1 MSHFINSI
9 DTSFEH
15 LPPTAQA
22 FLQQLLTQ
30 RRLSPLT
37 QKRYAHALQYF
48 YAESDD
54 INQVNVMALQRCISQ
69 LYAQGL
75 TPRSLAVMLSSWRS
89 YCAWAQKQ
97 NILLVNPCVGLM
109 SPKASKPLPKALPI
123 DAMQRFLN
131 NTNTSITDSNLSGR
145 DSILAVR
152 DQAVLELLYGCGL
165 RAAELVSLDY
175 EKTADN
181 YSWLDISGQ
190 QIHVLGKGSK
200 PRIIP
205 LPNLVSKAIN
215 AWLEVRCELLPRAT
229 VALFLGVR
237 GDRLS
242 GTELRRITQ
251 RRAISSNI
259 GQGVHPHMLR
269 HSYASHLLQSSSDLR
284 GIQELLGHTSIV
296 STQIYTRLDFQHLA
310 KVYDQAHPRAKSK
323 IKNN

>member
-1 MSHFINSI
+1 
-9 DTSFEH
+9 TFEH
-15 LPPTAQA
+15 LPPIAQE

-48 YAESDD
+48 HAESND
-54 INQVNVMALQRCISQ
+54 INQINMVVLQRCISQ

-97 NILLVNPCVGLM
+97 TVLLVNPCIGLM
-109 SPKASKPLPKALPI
+109 SPKASKPLPKALPV
-123 DAMQRFLN
+123 DAMQKFLN
-131 NTNTSITDSNLSGR
+131 STSSLTADSSSR
-145 DSILAVR
+145 DSILALR

-215 AWLEVRCELLPRAT
+215 AWLEVRFELLPRST

>member
-1 MSHFINSI
+1 MAMIEI
-9 DTSFEH
+9 DLES
-15 LPPTAQA
+15 LPLIAQE

-48 YAESDD
+48 HADHQD
-54 INQVNVMALQRCISQ
+54 INHVSMVVLQRCISQ

-75 TPRSLAVMLSSWRS
+75 SPRSLAVMLSAWRS
-89 YCAWAQKQ
+89 YCAWAQKH
-97 NILLVNPCVGLM
+97 NRLAVNPCIGLM
-109 SPKASKPLPKALPI
+109 SPKASKPLPKALSI
-123 DAMQRFLN
+123 DKVQAFLEHASP
-131 NTNTSITDSNLSGR
+131 TTLKTDTSPR
-145 DSILAVR
+145 DVAVALR

-165 RAAELVSLDY
+165 RAAELLSLDY
-175 EKTADN
+175 EKTANSD
-181 YSWLDISGQ
+181 SWVDSDGQ

-200 PRIIP
+200 PRMVP
-205 LPNLVSKAIN
+205 LPNLVHKAMR
-215 AWLEVRCELLPRAT
+215 AWLDVRHELLPRAT
-229 VALFLGVR
+229 AALFLGVR

-251 RRAISSNI
+251 RRAVSANI

-296 STQIYTRLDFQHLA
+296 STQVYTRLDFQHLA
-310 KVYDQAHPRAKSK
+310 KVYDQAHPRAKVK
-323 IKNN
+323 PKA

>member
-1 MSHFINSI
+1 MNNFTNII
-9 DTSFEH
+9 DATFEH
-15 LPPTAQA
+15 LPPIAQE

-48 YAESDD
+48 HAESND
-54 INQVNVMALQRCISQ
+54 INQINMVVLQRCISQ

-97 NILLVNPCVGLM
+97 TVLLVNPCIGLM
-109 SPKASKPLPKALPI
+109 SPKASKPLPKALPV
-123 DAMQRFLN
+123 DAMQKFLN
-131 NTNTSITDSNLSGR
+131 STSSLTADSSSR
-145 DSILAVR
+145 DSILALR

-215 AWLEVRCELLPRAT
+215 AWLEVRFELLPRST

>member
-1 MSHFINSI
+1 MAII
-9 DTSFEH
+9 DATFER
-15 LPPTAQA
+15 LPPIAQE

-48 YAESDD
+48 HADNED
-54 INQVNVMALQRCISQ
+54 INQINMTVLQRCVSQ

-89 YCAWAQKQ
+89 YCAWAQKH
-97 NILLVNPCVGLM
+97 NKLLVNPCIGLM
-109 SPKASKPLPKALPI
+109 SPKASKPLPKALPV
-123 DAMQRFLN
+123 DAMQKFLN
-131 NTNTSITDSNLSGR
+131 STSSITADSGSR
-145 DSILAVR
+145 DSILALR

-175 EKTADN
+175 EKTAHN
-181 YSWLDISGQ
+181 YSWLDTSGQ

-215 AWLEVRCELLPRAT
+215 AWLEVRLELLPRST

-323 IKNN
+323 TKNN